1 MNLRYGLVA
10 GISVQQIGRIWAS
23 FSPASGETLLLNDE
37 SAAVLEV
44 LGHASAGVDEVIDA
58 LAADSG
64 VGRHAIA
71 APVRDCWLHLVQAGL
86 VRQFNGVPDQIR

>member
-44 LGHASAGVDEVIDA
+44 LAHASAGVDEVIDT

-71 APVRDCWLHLVQAGL
+71 APLEDCWSHLVQAGL
-86 VRQFNGVPDQIR
+86 VRQFDGVPDQIR